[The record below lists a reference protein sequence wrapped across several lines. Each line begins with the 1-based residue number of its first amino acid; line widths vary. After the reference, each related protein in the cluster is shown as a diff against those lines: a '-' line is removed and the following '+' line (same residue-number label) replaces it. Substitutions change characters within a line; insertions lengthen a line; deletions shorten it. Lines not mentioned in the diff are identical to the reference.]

1 MVNITTSHRSMD
13 VLNEASVR
21 EEIER
26 LKAEINK
33 VAILLL
39 QENPRAQNLMG
50 QQAAL
55 IGLLE
60 EPSNGSVSKGT
71 EENEV
76 LEELSQ

>member
-1 MVNITTSHRSMD
+1 M
-13 VLNEASVR
+13 LNEASVR

-33 VAILLL
+33 GAILLL

>member
-1 MVNITTSHRSMD
+1 MD

-50 QQAAL
+50 RQAAL
-55 IGLLE
+55 TALLE
-60 EPSNGSVSKGT
+60 GPSNGSVSKGV
-71 EENEV
+71 EEDEV
-76 LEELSQ
+76 LEELSK

>member
-1 MVNITTSHRSMD
+1 M
-13 VLNEASVR
+13 LNEASVR

-39 QENPRAQNLMG
+39 PENPRAQNLMG

>member
-1 MVNITTSHRSMD
+1 M
-13 VLNEASVR
+13 LNEASVR